1 MLNTADV
8 AESCKEVSNSGS
20 GNEIIYCSFHL
31 YYVILYYFK
40 TKTTIWIQMRLW
52 NLIQILALVIVLL
65 GILIFITRKYGI
77 DKH

>member
-1 MLNTADV
+1 
-8 AESCKEVSNSGS
+8 
-20 GNEIIYCSFHL
+20 
-31 YYVILYYFK
+31 
-40 TKTTIWIQMRLW
+40 MRLW